1 MCLQIRKWVFKQ
13 CISNFS
19 QFVLSGPEQVTR
31 AGTFCKAVL
40 CIIILENKLHQ
51 KKGEKK
57 KIKYVILI
65 IKSSITVGN
74 TYISVLKNTGQSF
87 KLLFANSFWELLCA
101 FHSLAINFC
110 CLEYTCILHLM
121 LLKSLWHIHY
131 LSTGNVRQTIHWF
144 LTAWNNC

>member
-1 MCLQIRKWVFKQ
+1 M
-13 CISNFS
+13 
-19 QFVLSGPEQVTR
+19 R

-65 IKSSITVGN
+65 IKSSITVGK

-87 KLLFANSFWELLCA
+87 KLLFEVSESSYV
-101 FHSLAINFC
+101 HSIALP
-110 CLEYTCILHLM
+110 
-121 LLKSLWHIHY
+121 
-131 LSTGNVRQTIHWF
+131 
-144 LTAWNNC
+144 